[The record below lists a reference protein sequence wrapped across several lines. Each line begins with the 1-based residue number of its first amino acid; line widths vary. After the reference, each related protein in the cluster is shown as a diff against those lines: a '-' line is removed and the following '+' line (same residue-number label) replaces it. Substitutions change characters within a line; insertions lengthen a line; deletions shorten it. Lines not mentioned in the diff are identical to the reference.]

1 MAMAQTPELAQYDGM
16 PRSAIATGL
25 VDYIQPVE
33 QMPETLIKY
42 IKHFTLS
49 GSIKPEALIK
59 KAPDHLHTILAI
71 LRTQTKYDFRC
82 YKKGTLL
89 RRIGRR
95 MGLNHIKDMTDYV
108 RYLRD
113 HPTEVMRLFK
123 DLLIGVTGF
132 FREPEA
138 FKILSEQVFAELV
151 QNKGTDT
158 PVRVWVPACATGE
171 EPYSIAMLL
180 IEQLQTTQNS
190 CPLQIFATDIDE
202 EALAVARN
210 GVYPENIAADLS
222 PARLRRFFKKN
233 GQSYQVNKQIRD
245 LVVFAVQNVI
255 SDPPFPNLDLISCRN
270 LLIYLEL
277 DIQKKLIALFHFAL
291 NNRGHLFL
299 GNAETIGQHDDLFE
313 PVSKRWRVYRRTG
326 AMRRH
331 EINFPILSIQNET
344 GEAQTP
350 TPPLLMDSARLGKL
364 TQQLLLQDY
373 APASVLINHKPQ
385 ILYYYGPTDRYLKQ
399 PTGAPTEDLMAR
411 ARQGLTA
418 TLRTA
423 LSKAI
428 HDDTLVTLDD
438 ARIQR
443 NGTYYRVKVTVKPV
457 KTPKAAEGLLLV
469 CFEDESTASAKAENS
484 TEATDAEASLV
495 QHLEYELKTTRE
507 ELQSTIEEQES
518 SNEELKAANEEI
530 MSVNEELRSTNEE
543 LETSK
548 EELQSLNQ
556 ELTTVNN
563 QLQDKVGELEATNN
577 DLNNLL
583 SSTDISTIFLDT
595 QFHIK
600 RFTPAT
606 TQLLNLISTDVGR
619 PLSDISSIFSDED
632 LLQEAHNVLEKL
644 MPLEKE
650 VPTKDHCYIRRI
662 APYRTEDNR
671 IDGLVITFIDIT
683 ARKRAEQA
691 LIQSKREAEKANRH
705 KSQFLAAANHDL
717 RQPLQA
723 LHLFT
728 GLLAKKVKDPQL
740 QDCINSQKE
749 SLKSMKELLDA
760 FLNLSKLEAGVI
772 TPNIADFQIN
782 ELLEQIHAEYKN
794 QADSKGLTF
803 RGVPCSAVI
812 RSDPVLLKRIVQNL
826 ISNAIKHTDVGKVLI
841 GCRRRGENLRIE
853 IWDTGIGIPQ
863 DQLKLIF
870 DGFYQLDNPARELTK
885 GLGLG
890 LSIVEQLARLL
901 EHDLDVQSKAGK
913 GSLFAVQV
921 PVGKWTDE
929 NRSASQRMPNSEE
942 VALNNISLD
951 NLTILLVE
959 HDPVVLKA
967 SQWLLQAYGVR
978 VITSENAQD
987 AFELA
992 KRGGHRLDVVIADY
1006 RLPQNESG
1014 IELIER
1020 IRALGRAVPA
1030 ILVTGDTS
1038 PQVSRQAENC
1048 HCELL
1053 HKPLNTDVLI
1063 TLIHRLTK

>member
-1 MAMAQTPELAQYDGM
+1 
-16 PRSAIATGL
+16 
-25 VDYIQPVE
+25 VE

-42 IKHFTLS
+42 IKHFSLS
-49 GSIKPEALIK
+49 GSIKAEALVK

-95 MGLNHIKDMTDYV
+95 MGLSHIEDMADYV
-108 RYLRD
+108 RYIRD

-138 FKILSEQVFAELV
+138 FKLLSEQVLSELV
-151 QNKGTDT
+151 RSKGTDT
-158 PVRVWVPACATGE
+158 PLRVWVPGCATGE

-180 IEQLQTTQNS
+180 IEQLQATQNTF
-190 CPLQIFATDIDE
+190 PLQIFATDIDE

-210 GVYPENIAADLS
+210 GIYPENIAADVS
-222 PARLRRFFKKN
+222 PERLRRFFKKS
-233 GQSYQVNKQIRD
+233 GQSYQINKQIRES
-245 LVVFAVQNVI
+245 VVFAVQNVI
-255 SDPPFPNLDLISCRN
+255 SDPPFPKLDLISCRN

-277 DIQKKLIALFHFAL
+277 GIQKKLIALFHFAL
-291 NNRGHLFL
+291 NKGGHLFL

-313 PVSKRWRVYRRTG
+313 PVAKRWRIYRRTEPT
-326 AMRRH
+326 RRH
-331 EINFPILSIQNET
+331 EINFPILSSHNET
-344 GEAQTP
+344 GQAQAP
-350 TPPLLMDSARLGKL
+350 APPLLMDSARLGEL

-385 ILYYYGPTDRYLKQ
+385 ILYYYGHTDHYLKQ

-411 ARQGLTA
+411 VRQGLTA
-418 TLRTA
+418 KLRTA

-428 HDDTLVTLDD
+428 HDDTPVTLDD

-443 NGTYYRVKVTVKPV
+443 NGTYHRVKVRVKPV

-469 CFEDESTASAKAENS
+469 CFEDEPTTSAEVENS
-484 TEATDAEASLV
+484 TETTDAEVSLV

-548 EELQSLNQ
+548 EELQSLNE

-563 QLQDKVGELEATNN
+563 QLQDKVGELEAANN

-583 SSTDISTIFLDT
+583 SSTDIATIFLDT
-595 QFHIK
+595 QFLIK

-619 PLSDISSIFSDED
+619 PLSDIASIFNDKG
-632 LLQEAHNVLEKL
+632 LLQDAHNVLAKL

-650 VPTKDHCYIRRI
+650 VPTNDHCYIRRI
-662 APYRTEDNR
+662 VPYRTEDNR
-671 IDGLVITFIDIT
+671 IDGVVVTFIDIT
-683 ARKRAEQA
+683 ERKRAEQA

-705 KSQFLAAANHDL
+705 KSRFVAAASHEL

-728 GLLAKKVKDPQL
+728 DVLAKKVKDPVL
-740 QDCINSQKE
+740 QDCINSQKD

-782 ELLEQIHAEYKN
+782 DVLERIQAEYTN
-794 QADSKGLTF
+794 QADRKGLTF
-803 RGVPCSAVI
+803 RRVSCSVVI

-826 ISNAIKHTDVGKVLI
+826 ISNAVKHTDVGKILI

-853 IWDTGIGIPQ
+853 IWDTGVGIPQ

-870 DGFYQLDNPARELTK
+870 NEFYQLDNPARELAK

-901 EHDLDVQSKAGK
+901 GHDLDVQSKAGK
-913 GSLFAVQV
+913 GSMFAVQV

-929 NRSASQRMPNSEE
+929 NRSASQTMSNSEE
-942 VALNNISLD
+942 ATLKNISLD

-959 HDPVVLKA
+959 DDPLVLKA

-978 VITSENAQD
+978 IITSENAQD

-992 KRGGHRLDVVIADY
+992 KRVGHRLDVVIADY

-1020 IRALGRAVPA
+1020 IRALVRDVPA

-1038 PQVSRQAENC
+1038 PQVFRQAENH

-1053 HKPLNTDVLI
+1053 HKPLNADVLI
-1063 TLIHRLTK
+1063 TLIRELTN